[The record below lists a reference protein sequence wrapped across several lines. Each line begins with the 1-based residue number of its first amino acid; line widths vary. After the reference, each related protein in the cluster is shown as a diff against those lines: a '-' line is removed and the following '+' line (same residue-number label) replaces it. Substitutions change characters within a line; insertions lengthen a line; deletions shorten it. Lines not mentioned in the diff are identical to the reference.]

1 MEDSALQ
8 SPTITHQNATEAKN
22 GSLRCT
28 AGGLEGG
35 THMQHHCRLKCASQ
49 SGIMLMV
56 ELPSGHQTVST
67 LMELFMADLGSQ
79 CVGSRIEHVNS
90 GKPFATL

>member
-1 MEDSALQ
+1 
-8 SPTITHQNATEAKN
+8 
-22 GSLRCT
+22 
-28 AGGLEGG
+28 
-35 THMQHHCRLKCASQ
+35 MQHHCRLKCASQ

-79 CVGSRIEHVNS
+79 CVGSRMEHVNS
-90 GKPFATL
+90 GKHSVTLLAMLSLIMNELNSNIFIHLLINLTLQF